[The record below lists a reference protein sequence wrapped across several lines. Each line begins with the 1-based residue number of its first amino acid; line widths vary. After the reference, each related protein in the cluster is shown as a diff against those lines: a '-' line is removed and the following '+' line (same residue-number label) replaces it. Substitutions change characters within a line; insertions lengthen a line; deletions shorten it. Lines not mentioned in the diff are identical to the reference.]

1 MSTPLGRMKR
11 KTMKT
16 RAFKW
21 LFNAAVI
28 GLIGYWSQTEMAQSV
43 FSKLRSIHW
52 GYLIGMMG
60 MSLLLMLISSVRWA
74 RLICAFGNPPPPI
87 LELLR
92 LSLIGHFYN
101 TFVPGAIGGDVLRA
115 TVTRAYY
122 KKQNTSF
129 LVVFSERALGLLCL
143 CLLLLVGL
151 LNVPPDILPHA
162 KHLALGGLGI
172 TVLIGCT
179 IHFRARLLSFA
190 QPYLDSL
197 ERPLE
202 LVLAFSISLVGQLST
217 LTLFALIVWAFDA
230 DLSLS
235 TMLFIFPLGLLAS
248 VIPLTVLGAGARELA
263 LISMLINYGGLNE
276 PVAVSIS
283 TTYLGCLWF
292 LGLIGGILHLF
303 SRRKTTAHSETRVD
317 YDTTLSSD

>member
-1 MSTPLGRMKR
+1 MKR
-11 KTMKT
+11 KTMNKS
-16 RAFKW
+16 ALKW
-21 LFNAAVI
+21 LFNLAVI
-28 GLIGYWSQTEMAQSV
+28 GLIGYWSQTEMARSV
-43 FSKLRSIHW
+43 LSKLLSIHW
-52 GYLIGMMG
+52 AFLAAMMG

-74 RLICAFGNPPPPI
+74 RLIAAFGNPAPPI
-87 LELLR
+87 LELLK

-151 LNVPPDILPHA
+151 LNVPSEILPHA
-162 KHLALGGLGI
+162 KYLGLGGLGI
-172 TVLIGCT
+172 TVLIGCM
-179 IHFRARLLSFA
+179 IHFRERLLSFT
-190 QPYLDSL
+190 QPYLDGLDQPS
-197 ERPLE
+197 E
-202 LVLAFSISLVGQLST
+202 LIWAFGVSFVGQIST
-217 LTLFALIVWAFDA
+217 LTLFAIIVWAFGA
-230 DLSLS
+230 ELSLS

-248 VIPLTVLGAGARELA
+248 VIPVTVLGAGARELA
-263 LISMLINYGGLNE
+263 LISMLINYGGLSE
-276 PVAVSIS
+276 TVAVSIS

-303 SRRKTTAHSETRVD
+303 NRRKTKTEKEARVGC
-317 YDTTLSSD
+317 DTTQSSD